1 MVNSTHTRVRR
12 ATSLRLFD
20 VVNVL
25 LMILLICAVLFPFIH
40 MAAVSLSSGDPVVR
54 GEVTLWPKGFTLN
67 AYDAV
72 FHDKRILTGYKNT
85 LIYVVMGT
93 TLSLIFTTMGAY
105 PLSRPN
111 LVFGKTFM
119 LLVVFTML
127 FTGGMIPTYLV
138 IRSYGLLDTR
148 WVMVLPGLV
157 SSWYLI
163 IMRTFFRGIP
173 RELEESGKIDGLTNL
188 GILLRIVLPLSKPVM
203 LTIALFYAVAIWSN
217 FYSALIYI
225 RNADLLPLQVTIRNI
240 IMIGQV
246 GDVTVSQ
253 AVGGKPVVLEGL
265 KYAVILVGTLPILLI
280 YPFIQKHFV
289 QGSMIGSVK
298 G

>member
-1 MVNSTHTRVRR
+1 MVRKMNRR
-12 ATSLRLFD
+12 TRLFD
-20 VVNVL
+20 IANVL
-25 LMILLICAVLFPFIH
+25 LMGIFVCSMLFPFIH
-40 MAAVSLSSGDPVVR
+40 MAAVSASSSEPVLRNEIV
-54 GEVTLWPKGFTLN
+54 LWPKGVNFD
-67 AYDAV
+67 AYKAV
-72 FHDKRILTGYKNT
+72 LQDNRILTGYKNT
-85 LIYVVMGT
+85 LVYVALGT

-105 PLSRPN
+105 ALSRKN

-127 FTGGMIPTYLV
+127 FTGGMIPTYLTV
-138 IRSYGLLDTR
+138 RSYGLLDTR
-148 WVMVLPGLV
+148 WAMVLPGLV

-163 IMRTFFRGIP
+163 IMRTFFQGIP
-173 RELEESGKIDGLTNL
+173 RELEESGKMDGLSDL

-203 LTIALFYAVAIWSN
+203 LTISLFYAVAIWSN

-225 RNADLLPLQVTIRNI
+225 RDANLLPLQVTIRNI
-240 IMIGQV
+240 VMIGQV
-246 GDVTVSQ
+246 GDMTVSS
-253 AVGGKPVVLEGL
+253 AVGGKAVVLESL